1 MNIEIM
7 ENDLINRIDEKIK
20 DYETKLDLYK
30 PFERKMLDNISSLD
44 YILKQQTISFLDLAL
59 ASVIINEKYD
69 DVEELYNFS
78 NELKVTVDML
88 SVEDLQIWIGEL
100 KKSDNI
106 DLIEKVTNLFFD
118 LDEYDLDK
126 KEETIENILKL
137 FKFLSYSEKEAL
149 DVIFNLMDVIDH
161 LNELTWV
168 YNENLSIKQKMLLLS
183 ENTQDFFNKISLK
196 KESLKKENK
205 KINKQNTSEITK
217 LSKLKREIL
226 NNINKNEI
234 TNIDIILSLCD
245 DELKKDI
252 LLYIKSKNQLYYE
265 SLEKQYNDLRKNS
278 ISSFINIF
286 GQNNVN
292 FLSYSEN
299 EQKEIILYGY
309 DYIEK
314 IFDFLNKIELSFDKN
329 VISIIKRTNIDIIN
343 QYKKFLQDG
352 YISSNFIRENIS
364 ILFPLEYQKLLRN
377 MKILIDK
384 NINIKDLEID
394 GMYFYIADSN
404 LVQDNIQILEKYK
417 INIKARNIKNY
428 NFLTKE
434 NLEDYILSLKDM
446 DIDINNNLYILN
458 CDYNIIKRIKVCKS
472 IGVDIY
478 ENNRIKSDILDKKLF
493 FIPDSKIDKY
503 VSDKILILI

>member
-1 MNIEIM
+1 M
-7 ENDLINRIDEKIK
+7 
-20 DYETKLDLYK
+20 
-30 PFERKMLDNISSLD
+30 
-44 YILKQQTISFLDLAL
+44 
-59 ASVIINEKYD
+59 
-69 DVEELYNFS
+69 
-78 NELKVTVDML
+78 
-88 SVEDLQIWIGEL
+88 
-100 KKSDNI
+100 
-106 DLIEKVTNLFFD
+106 
-118 LDEYDLDK
+118 
-126 KEETIENILKL
+126 
-137 FKFLSYSEKEAL
+137 
-149 DVIFNLMDVIDH
+149 
-161 LNELTWV
+161 
-168 YNENLSIKQKMLLLS
+168 
-183 ENTQDFFNKISLK
+183 
-196 KESLKKENK
+196 
-205 KINKQNTSEITK
+205 
-217 LSKLKREIL
+217 
-226 NNINKNEI
+226 
-234 TNIDIILSLCD
+234 
-245 DELKKDI
+245 
-252 LLYIKSKNQLYYE
+252 YYE

-292 FLSYSEN
+292 FLSYSEK

-329 VISIIKRTNIDIIN
+329 VISIIKKTSIDIIN
-343 QYKKFLQDG
+343 QYKKFLQEG

-434 NLEDYILSLKDM
+434 NLEDYILSLKDI

-478 ENNRIKSDILDKKLF
+478 ENDRIKSDILDKKLF

-503 VSDKILILI
+503 VSDKILIFI

>member
-78 NELKVTVDML
+78 DELKVTVDML

-137 FKFLSYSEKEAL
+137 FKFLSYSEKEDL

-196 KESLKKENK
+196 KKSLKKENK
-205 KINKQNTSEITK
+205 KINKQNTYEITK

>member
-1 MNIEIM
+1 MNVEIM

-20 DYETKLDLYK
+20 YYETKLDLYK
-30 PFERKMLDNISSLD
+30 PFERKMLDNILSLD

-78 NELKVTVDML
+78 DELKVTVDML

-137 FKFLSYSEKEAL
+137 FKFLSYSEKEDL